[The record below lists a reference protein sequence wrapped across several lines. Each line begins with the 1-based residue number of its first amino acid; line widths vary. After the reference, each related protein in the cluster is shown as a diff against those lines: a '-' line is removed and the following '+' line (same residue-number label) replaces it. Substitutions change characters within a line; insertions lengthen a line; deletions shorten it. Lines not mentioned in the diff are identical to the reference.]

1 MQSRIRS
8 HLTFSNVVALLALF
22 VALGGGAY
30 AAVGNPFVSGSGKIQ
45 GCVKNGALD
54 VVKAGKHCPK
64 GTTSLSFSQ
73 TGPKG
78 KTGTAGTSSAAGTLA
93 AYFAY
98 GAGAGVVFSNTAGTA
113 TQILAKTGVPAG
125 TYAITGKVNLDA
137 ADTHP
142 GTGAQVTCELDD
154 VPSSGATVGDSDGWT
169 PYTQALIGNNFQ
181 SQATLA
187 FGLDLTTTGTTT
199 IAIKCTDLANDNAT
213 SAFTLTATNA
223 EISAVRVGALA

>member
-8 HLTFSNVVALLALF
+8 QLTFSNVAALIALF

-54 VVKAGKHCPK
+54 VVKAGKHCPT
-64 GTTSLSFSQ
+64 GTTSLPFSQ
-73 TGPKG
+73 TGPRG
-78 KTGTAGTSSAAGTLA
+78 KSGTQGSAGATGTSA

-98 GAGAGVVFSNTAGTA
+98 GGAGVVFSNTVGTA
-113 TQILAKTGVPAG
+113 TQVLAKTGVPAG

-137 ADTHP
+137 SDTHP

-154 VPSSGATVGDSDGWT
+154 IPSSGATVGDSDGWT
-169 PYTQALIGNNFQ
+169 PYTQALIGNSFQ
-181 SQATLA
+181 SQTTLA

-199 IAIKCTDLANDNAT
+199 IAIKCTDLANNNAT
-213 SAFTLTATNA
+213 TAFTLTATNA
-223 EISAVRVGALA
+223 ELSAVHVGAIA